1 MIESINELSDLE
13 LRVAVMGINGY
24 SINGIAEC
32 LNISR
37 HKIQKA
43 VDSINNKCE
52 KTTLQAHCWN
62 YAEKILYE
70 KRRERSSRFSY

>member
-32 LNISR
+32 LKISR

-52 KTTLQAHCWN
+52 KN
-62 YAEKILYE
+62 YFAGLLLELCRKNII
-70 KRRERSSRFSY
+70 